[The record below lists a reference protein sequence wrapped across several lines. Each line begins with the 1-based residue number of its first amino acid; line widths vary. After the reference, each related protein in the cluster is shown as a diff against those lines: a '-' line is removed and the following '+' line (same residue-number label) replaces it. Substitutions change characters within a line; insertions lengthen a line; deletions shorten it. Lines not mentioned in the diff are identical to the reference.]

1 MMRVGT
7 VTKSCLKTP
16 TNSRMKATKAHLR
29 LICQDKICDIPMMP
43 NQRKVGF
50 YYQPAVA
57 KLKEVVGIDTDFTL
71 LSDLDEDT
79 DLRDGQELVFGI
91 KEQGRESVFGSLRGD
106 INQLIKK
113 VSVLEEKDVKG
124 KEKEKQQD
132 DVIVKLSK
140 KISVLEEKGLKGYT
154 LKQFNKVVNG
164 MQDVNDD
171 KQLENCPEIIP
182 AVQET
187 LKIAKKKR
195 NKVVHFM
202 LRSDSAALKQYKIA
216 FLADKW
222 HNMPEAIRNKVATYY
237 GDEFYSEID
246 MYLQRHKNDSVPR
259 DSKPV
264 DAVSKAEVDDWWDM

>member
-1 MMRVGT
+1 MIGVGI
-7 VTKSCLKTP
+7 VMKRCLKAP
-16 TNSRMKATKAHLR
+16 TNIRMKATKAHLR
-29 LICQDKICDIPMMP
+29 LICQDKICDIPMVP
-43 NQRKVGF
+43 SQRKLGF
-50 YYQPAVA
+50 YYKPAVA
-57 KLKEVVGIDTDFTL
+57 KLKEVVGIDTDFRL
-71 LSDLDEDT
+71 LSDLDEDA

-106 INQLIKK
+106 INALKK
-113 VSVLEEKDVKG
+113 EIDKLKDKNL
-124 KEKEKQQD
+124 KE
-132 DVIVKLSK
+132 
-140 KISVLEEKGLKGYT
+140 YT

-164 MQDVNDD
+164 VQDVNDD

-187 LKIAKKKR
+187 LKIARKKR

-237 GDEFYSEID
+237 GDDFYSEID
-246 MYLQRHKNDSVPR
+246 KYLQSHKNDSVPR